1 MMETYDQYQLVAGTQ
16 ACALMG
22 VKPIGSDPITLWT
35 GGIAGLRFG
44 WYGTKGLAIYSG
56 GTMVYYIEDLS
67 ITNIVV
73 DGNACANPSDAL
85 GFIYSILT

>member
-1 MMETYDQYQLVAGTQ
+1 METYDRYQLVAGTQ
-16 ACALMG
+16 ACALRG
-22 VKPIGSDPITLWT
+22 EKPIGSDYVTLWT

-67 ITNIVV
+67 ITDIVV
-73 DGNACANPSDAL
+73 DGNPCVTPSEAIA
-85 GFIYSILT
+85 FIYNLFS

>member
-1 MMETYDQYQLVAGTQ
+1 MATYLSYT
-16 ACALMG
+16 
-22 VKPIGSDPITLWT
+22 IGKGGQSCTLYGYENFIDDPIILWT

-44 WYGTKGLAIYSG
+44 FYGTKGLAIYSG